1 MNERE
6 FQGLEKGDSKN
17 SRVFKLCTIPGYNGA
32 TELTTQGSVQV
43 IISQ

>member
-6 FQGLEKGDSKN
+6 FQGLEKVDSKN

-32 TELTTQGSVQV
+32 TQLTTQGSVEV